1 MRERAFLCV
10 AVLLIVPPGSS
21 SPCVAGF
28 AEQGV
33 FADPDQVGVEAKL
46 VELAKIWDEAPHN
59 AFTDLIRWKDSF
71 YCVFRQGKGH
81 VSSDG
86 AIRVL
91 KSKDASSWEP
101 MALVTLDG
109 YDLRDP
115 HVSVTPDN
123 TLMLL
128 GGAAPRKQDNQS
140 TPTGTFVCF
149 SKDGQHWTEPRIVIE
164 PGRWLWR
171 VTWHKAKA
179 YGVSYAAPEGM
190 PYLDLLTSSDG
201 VSYEQHVARLFG
213 QGYPTEVTLRFDTD
227 GTCYALVRRDR
238 LEDQPSSAL
247 LGVSRPNYTQWN
259 WHDLGADFNGFGGPN
274 FIRLPAGHWI
284 GAGRMHDDGTHT
296 ALTYVDVK
304 NGTMA
309 KLLRLPSGG
318 DTSYPGLLWHENLL
332 YVSYYSSHEG
342 NAGIYLAKVR
352 IKPRAA
358 PDAKRMGIG
367 KSVHRTPYGGNQSA
381 GLPRALSRGLP

>member
-1 MRERAFLCV
+1 MKEKAFFCV
-10 AVLLIVPPGSS
+10 ALLLIVPPG
-21 SPCVAGF
+21 
-28 AEQGV
+28 V
-33 FADPDQVGVEAKL
+33 FADAPIEAEL
-46 VELAKIWDEAPHN
+46 VDLAKIWDQAPHN
-59 AFTDLIRWKDSF
+59 AFTDITRWNDSF
-71 YCVFRQGKGH
+71 YCVFRQGRGH
-81 VSSDG
+81 VSANG

-91 KSKDASSWEP
+91 RSKDTSSWEP

-123 TLMLL
+123 SLMLL

-140 TPTGTFVCF
+140 VPTGTFVCF

-179 YGVSYAAPEGM
+179 YGVSYAAGKGH
-190 PYLDLLTSSDG
+190 PYIDLLVSSDG
-201 VSYEQHVARLFG
+201 LTYQEHVPKLFG
-213 QGYPTEVTLRFDTD
+213 QGYPTEATLRFDTD
-227 GTCYALVRRDR
+227 DTCYALVRRDR

-247 LGVSRPNYTQWN
+247 LGVSRPNYTQWQ

-274 FIRLPAGHWI
+274 LIQIAGGHWI
-284 GAGRMHDDGTHT
+284 GAGRMHDGGAHT

-309 KLLRLPSGG
+309 RLFRLPSGG

-342 NAGIYLAKVR
+342 RASIYLAKLR
-352 IKPRAA
+352 IKPRPA
-358 PDAKRMGIG
+358 PDQK
-367 KSVHRTPYGGNQSA
+367 
-381 GLPRALSRGLP
+381 

>member
-1 MRERAFLCV
+1 MKEKAFFCV
-10 AVLLIVPPGSS
+10 ALLMIIPP
-21 SPCVAGF
+21 
-28 AEQGV
+28 GV
-33 FADPDQVGVEAKL
+33 FAAPCAGRGADAPIEAEL
-46 VELAKIWDEAPHN
+46 VELTKIWDPRLRGDMLAPAQAGAPHN

-71 YCVFRQGKGH
+71 YCVFRQGRGH

-101 MALVTLDG
+101 MALVNLDG

-123 TLMLL
+123 SLMLL
-128 GGAAPRKQDNQS
+128 GGAAPRKQDNQAA
-140 TPTGTFVCF
+140 PTGTFVCF

-171 VTWHKAKA
+171 VTWHNAKA
-179 YGVSYAAPEGM
+179 YGVSYAAGKNM
-190 PYLDLLTSSDG
+190 PYIDLLVSPDG
-201 VSYEQHVARLFG
+201 LTYQQHAPNLFG
-213 QGYPTEVTLRFDTD
+213 QGYPTEATLRFDVD
-227 GTCYALVRRDR
+227 DTCYALVRRDR

-247 LGVSRPNYTQWN
+247 LGLSKPDYTKWQ

-274 FIRLPAGHWI
+274 LIGIPSGHWI
-284 GAGRMHDDGTHT
+284 GAGRMHPRLRGDRLAPAQAGDGAHT
-296 ALTYVDVK
+296 ALTYIDVK
-304 NGTMA
+304 NGTMT
-309 KLLRLPSGG
+309 KLLKLPSGG

-342 NAGIYLAKVR
+342 KTSIYLAKVR
-352 IKPRAA
+352 INPKAA
-358 PDAKRMGIG
+358 PDQK
-367 KSVHRTPYGGNQSA
+367 
-381 GLPRALSRGLP
+381 

>member
-1 MRERAFLCV
+1 MKEKAFFCV
-10 AVLLIVPPGSS
+10 ALLLIV
-21 SPCVAGF
+21 SPDVSADAPIE
-28 AEQGV
+28 AE
-33 FADPDQVGVEAKL
+33 L

-71 YCVFRQGKGH
+71 YCVFRQGRGH
-81 VSSDG
+81 VSCDG

-123 TLMLL
+123 SLMLL

-140 TPTGTFVCF
+140 VPTGTFVCF
-149 SKDGQHWTEPRIVIE
+149 SKDRQHWTEPRIVIE

-179 YGVSYAAPEGM
+179 YGVSYAAGKGH
-190 PYLDLLTSSDG
+190 PYVDLLVSSDG
-201 VSYEQHVARLFG
+201 VNYEPHVARLFG

-227 GTCYALVRRDR
+227 DTSYALVRRDR

-247 LGVSRPNYTQWN
+247 LGVSRPNYTQWQ
-259 WHDLGADFNGFGGPN
+259 WHDLGTDFNGFGGPN
-274 FIRLPAGHWI
+274 LIRIPSGHWI
-284 GAGRMHDDGTHT
+284 GAGRMHPRLRGDRLAPAQAGGGAYT
-296 ALTYVDVK
+296 ALTYLDVK
-304 NGTMA
+304 NGTVSE
-309 KLLRLPSGG
+309 LFRLPSGG

-342 NAGIYLAKVR
+342 KTSIYLAKLR
-352 IKPRAA
+352 LKPRSA
-358 PDAKRMGIG
+358 PDQK
-367 KSVHRTPYGGNQSA
+367 
-381 GLPRALSRGLP
+381 